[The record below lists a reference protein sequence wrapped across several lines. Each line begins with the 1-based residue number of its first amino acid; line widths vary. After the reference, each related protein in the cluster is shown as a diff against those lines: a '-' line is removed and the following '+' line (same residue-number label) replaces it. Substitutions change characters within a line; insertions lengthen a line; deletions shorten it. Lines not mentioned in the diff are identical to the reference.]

1 MHAESGMVGLPSRGY
16 RARQPGL
23 ALLRV
28 RDQILRTT
36 HLRAGA
42 QMRAFLGAW
51 GMGMVP
57 LTTREDFPN
66 PMQLQ
71 VDGAPPQRANARALG
86 G

>member
-28 RDQILRTT
+28 RDQTS
-36 HLRAGA
+36 HPRAGA

-57 LTTREDFPN
+57 LTAREDFPS